1 MSLVN
6 REKRSSQFVSRSSYL
21 PARLLF
27 VWESRLQNVVVVYF
41 RRIGICGSGTLTY
54 SLVVT
59 CSLSALRNVCQSY
72 LGLNPCNFLNA
83 KLVDILFWSIYIQV
97 EVTLSPIWKTTDD
110 D

>member
-1 MSLVN
+1 MSSKLC
-6 REKRSSQFVSRSSYL
+6 VSCKQRKAFKSICVTV
-21 PARLLF
+21 LLF

-59 CSLSALRNVCQSY
+59 CSLSALRNVCQSC